1 MDVNQ
6 LMQQTRDALTVS
18 RLFGEP
24 HERNGVTVI
33 PVAVVRGGG
42 GGGQGEGSG
51 PEGVGTGSGSGGG
64 FGLAAKPAGAYVIEG
79 NQRELAT
86 GGGRQPHRSRRSSRD
101 DRCLA
106 GAAPRSQTPLSP
118 TVGSRAHGAPRPG
131 DLLASIE
138 QGFHELRVAIARR
151 NACMVWR

>member
-6 LMQQTRDALTVS
+6 LMQQTRDTLTVS

-51 PEGVGTGSGSGGG
+51 PEGVGSGSGSGGG
-64 FGLAAKPAGAYVIEG
+64 FGLAGKPAGVYVVQGDGVRWRPAVDVNRIVLG
-79 NQRELAT
+79 AQVVMVVALLVL
-86 GGGRQPHRSRRSSRD
+86 RSVLRRR
-101 DRCLA
+101 
-106 GAAPRSQTPLSP
+106 
-118 TVGSRAHGAPRPG
+118 
-131 DLLASIE
+131 
-138 QGFHELRVAIARR
+138 
-151 NACMVWR
+151 